1 MISSDFRTEARRKL
15 DGKWGKAACMILAY
29 VFVFFVFGLIQS
41 LFPESMQGIL
51 SLIVN
56 IIELPLGFGL
66 IVSLVKLFYDEEVN
80 AFSFWSIGFKN
91 FVKPWGITWNI
102 FLKMIIPY
110 ILIIVAYV
118 LIIFGIFGSF
128 ATYLTATDNVSS
140 LYYYNSYTSGFS
152 ALLVIG
158 FILLI
163 ASAIWAV
170 TKFYYYQLAYVIAAK
185 DLDLSA
191 KDAVLRSKEL
201 MQGKRSKLFFLQLSF
216 IGWAILAVFT
226 FGIGYLWLLPYMQF
240 ATIAFYDFVAGN
252 DITAEVIQD
261 NSEEL

>member
-140 LYYYNSYTSGFS
+140 LYYYNRIHPFNCICNLGCYK
-152 ALLVIG
+152 
-158 FILLI
+158 ILL
-163 ASAIWAV
+163 
-170 TKFYYYQLAYVIAAK
+170 
-185 DLDLSA
+185 LSISICNCR
-191 KDAVLRSKEL
+191 KRFRFISKRCCFE
-201 MQGKRSKLFFLQLSF
+201 K
-216 IGWAILAVFT
+216 
-226 FGIGYLWLLPYMQF
+226 
-240 ATIAFYDFVAGN
+240 
-252 DITAEVIQD
+252 
-261 NSEEL
+261 